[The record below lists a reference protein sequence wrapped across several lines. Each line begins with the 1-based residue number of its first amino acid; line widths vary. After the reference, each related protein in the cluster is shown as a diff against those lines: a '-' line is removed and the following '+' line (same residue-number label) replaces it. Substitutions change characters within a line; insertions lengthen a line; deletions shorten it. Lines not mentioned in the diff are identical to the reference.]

1 MIIRNLRKSYDEQV
15 VLKGVSLAA
24 GQGEMVAILGPSGSG
39 KSVLLKC
46 IALRERWDGGE
57 FIYDDD
63 DLLKQGWLA
72 QLRYRSICAYL
83 PPKEISLNPN
93 KTALKNVLS
102 GLLPTWRKLIGAR
115 TKREYMTAMDYLEN
129 VGLLDL
135 AHRKVQT
142 LSGGEKQ
149 RVAVAKALIQG
160 ADIIVAD
167 EPVIGLDPE
176 SAQLVLK
183 DLRYMCDKHKA
194 TVLFTI
200 PQIEWA
206 EKYATRLIG
215 LVDGQVIFDVSGRRL
230 TTAEKMKL

>member
-1 MIIRNLRKSYDEQV
+1 MIIRNLRKTYGEQT
-15 VLKGVSLAA
+15 VLNGVTIAA
-24 GQGEMVAILGPSGSG
+24 GEGEMVAILGPSGSG

-46 IALRERWDGGE
+46 IALKEKWDGGE

-72 QLRYRSICAYL
+72 QQRYKSICTYL
-83 PPKEISLNPN
+83 PPKELSLNPN
-93 KTALKNVLS
+93 RTALKNVLT
-102 GLLPTWRKLIGAR
+102 GLLPTWRKIIGAR
-115 TKREYMTAMDYLEN
+115 TKLEYMTAMDYLEN

-135 AHRKVQT
+135 AHRKVET

-160 ADIIVAD
+160 AEIIAAD

-194 TVLFTI
+194 TVFFTI
-200 PQIEWA
+200 PQVEWA
-206 EKYATRLIG
+206 EKYATRIIG
-215 LVDGQVIFDVSGRRL
+215 LADGQVQFDVSGRRL

>member
-1 MIIRNLRKSYDEQV
+1 MIIRNLRKIYGEQV
-15 VLKGVSLAA
+15 VLDGVTMAA

-39 KSVLLKC
+39 KSALLKC
-46 IALRERWDGGE
+46 IALKEKWDGGE

-72 QLRYRSICAYL
+72 QQRYKSIVGYL
-83 PPKEISLNPN
+83 PPKEVSLNPN
-93 KTALKNVLS
+93 KTALKNVLT

-115 TKREYMTAMDYLEN
+115 SKLEYMTAMDYLEN
-129 VGLLDL
+129 VGLLDV

-160 ADIIVAD
+160 SEIIVAD
-167 EPVIGLDPE
+167 EPVIGLDPT

-194 TVLFTI
+194 TVFFTI
-200 PQIEWA
+200 PQVEWA
-206 EKYATRLIG
+206 EQYATRIIG
-215 LVDGQVIFDVSGRRL
+215 LNDGKVIFDVSGRRL

>member
-1 MIIRNLRKSYDEQV
+1 MIIRNLRKVYEDRT
-15 VLKGVSLAA
+15 VLNGVTLAA

-39 KSVLLKC
+39 KSLLLKC
-46 IALRERWDGGE
+46 IALKEKWDGGE
-57 FIYDDD
+57 LIYDDD
-63 DLLKQGWLA
+63 NLLKQGWLA
-72 QLRYRSICAYL
+72 QQRYKSLCAYL
-83 PPKEISLNPN
+83 PPKEVSLNPN

-115 TKREYMTAMDYLEN
+115 SKNEYMTAMDYLEN

-135 AHRKVQT
+135 AHRKVET

-160 ADIIVAD
+160 ADIVIAD

-176 SAQLVLK
+176 SAQRVLK
-183 DLRYMCDKHKA
+183 DLRYMCDKHKT
-194 TVLFTI
+194 TVFFTI

-206 EKYATRLIG
+206 EKYATRIIG
-215 LVDGQVIFDVSGRRL
+215 LADGKVQFDVSGRRL
-230 TTAEKMKL
+230 TSYERMKL

>member
-1 MIIRNLRKSYDEQV
+1 MIIRNLQKKYGDQT
-15 VLKGVSLAA
+15 VLKGVTLAA
-24 GQGEMVAILGPSGSG
+24 GEGEMVAILGPSGSG
-39 KSVLLKC
+39 KSALLKC
-46 IALRERWDGGE
+46 IALKEKWDGGE

-72 QLRYRSICAYL
+72 QQRYKSICAYL

-93 KTALKNVLS
+93 RTALKNVLT

-115 TKREYMTAMDYLEN
+115 TKLEYMTAMDYLEN

-135 AHRKVQT
+135 AHRKVET

-160 ADIIVAD
+160 AEIIVAD

-194 TVLFTI
+194 TVFFTI
-200 PQIEWA
+200 PQVEWA
-206 EKYATRLIG
+206 EKYATRIVG
-215 LVDGQVIFDVSGRRL
+215 LVDGEVQFDVSGRRL